1 MLQFG
6 ARVVDAELPVDPGLF
21 AIALLGP
28 GRRFRRDPSPALD
41 PAIQALAVQRT
52 ELQFRNVQPA
62 PVFRR
67 VHQVDAVVQPTG
79 FGRRE
84 RGVER
89 VTAVGVQVVAHQRD
103 AFRIPVTRQIR
114 QCVHLLR
121 PIQRRAPL
129 GDSHCPPAGQRLA
142 EHPHRACSPAEVVGV
157 VLLRRPG
164 AYRQLLADFRH
175 ELLAHLVHA
184 HHRMPRVVRPPVYLE
199 HPLHAGHERVALL
212 LRNAPHFSPP
222 RF

>member
-28 GRRFRRDPSPALD
+28 GRRFRRDQSPALD

-79 FGRRE
+79 FGRRRE
-84 RGVER
+84 RGRFASARTCFAQSNVVR
-89 VTAVGVQVVAHQRD
+89 RLVTATV
-103 AFRIPVTRQIR
+103 RQPDSGSPNIHT
-114 QCVHLLR
+114 VHS
-121 PIQRRAPL
+121 PRR
-129 GDSHCPPAGQRLA
+129 R
-142 EHPHRACSPAEVVGV
+142 
-157 VLLRRPG
+157 
-164 AYRQLLADFRH
+164 
-175 ELLAHLVHA
+175 
-184 HHRMPRVVRPPVYLE
+184 
-199 HPLHAGHERVALL
+199 
-212 LRNAPHFSPP
+212 
-222 RF
+222 

>member
-28 GRRFRRDPSPALD
+28 DRRFRRDQSPALD

-52 ELQFRNVQPA
+52 ELQFRDVQPA

-84 RGVER
+84 RGVEQ

-103 AFRIPVTRQIR
+103 GFRIPGTRQIR
-114 QCVHLLR
+114 QSAHLLR
-121 PIQRRAPL
+121 PIQRRAPF

-142 EHPHRACSPAEVVGV
+142 EHPHRAFSPGGGSGRRTSPATRGV
-157 VLLRRPG
+157 PATSRGLPTLAACSSRPCT
-164 AYRQLLADFRH
+164 
-175 ELLAHLVHA
+175 
-184 HHRMPRVVRPPVYLE
+184 PPDA
-199 HPLHAGHERVALL
+199 AGRTA
-212 LRNAPHFSPP
+212 AGIP
-222 RF
+222 

>member
-28 GRRFRRDPSPALD
+28 GRRFRRDQSPALD

-103 AFRIPVTRQIR
+103 GFRIPVTRQIR
-114 QCVHLLR
+114 QRAHLLR

-129 GDSHCPPAGQRLA
+129 GDSHRPPAGQRLA
-142 EHPHRACSPAEVVGV
+142 EHPHRACSPTEVAMAFV
-157 VLLRRPG
+157 
-164 AYRQLLADFRH
+164 
-175 ELLAHLVHA
+175 
-184 HHRMPRVVRPPVYLE
+184 
-199 HPLHAGHERVALL
+199 
-212 LRNAPHFSPP
+212 
-222 RF
+222 

>member
-28 GRRFRRDPSPALD
+28 GRRFRRDQSPALD

-84 RGVER
+84 RGRFASARACFAQSNVVR
-89 VTAVGVQVVAHQRD
+89 RLVTATV
-103 AFRIPVTRQIR
+103 RQPDSGSPNIHT
-114 QCVHLLR
+114 VHS
-121 PIQRRAPL
+121 PRR
-129 GDSHCPPAGQRLA
+129 R
-142 EHPHRACSPAEVVGV
+142 
-157 VLLRRPG
+157 
-164 AYRQLLADFRH
+164 
-175 ELLAHLVHA
+175 
-184 HHRMPRVVRPPVYLE
+184 
-199 HPLHAGHERVALL
+199 
-212 LRNAPHFSPP
+212 
-222 RF
+222 

>member
-1 MLQFG
+1 MIQFG

-28 GRRFRRDPSPALD
+28 GRRFRRDQSPALD

-79 FGRRE
+79 FGCWE

-114 QCVHLLR
+114 QRAHLLR
-121 PIQRRAPL
+121 PIQRRAPF
-129 GDSHCPPAGQRLA
+129 GDSHRPPAG
-142 EHPHRACSPAEVVGV
+142 
-157 VLLRRPG
+157 
-164 AYRQLLADFRH
+164 
-175 ELLAHLVHA
+175 
-184 HHRMPRVVRPPVYLE
+184 
-199 HPLHAGHERVALL
+199 
-212 LRNAPHFSPP
+212 
-222 RF
+222 

>member
-28 GRRFRRDPSPALD
+28 GRRFRRDQSPALD
-41 PAIQALAVQRT
+41 PAIQVLAVQRT

-103 AFRIPVTRQIR
+103 GFRIPGTRQIR
-114 QCVHLLR
+114 QRAHLLR
-121 PIQRRAPL
+121 PIQRRTPL
-129 GDSHCPPAGQRLA
+129 GDG
-142 EHPHRACSPAEVVGV
+142 
-157 VLLRRPG
+157 
-164 AYRQLLADFRH
+164 RH
-175 ELLAHLVHA
+175 
-184 HHRMPRVVRPPVYLE
+184 RPPPSASRTAARRTSTPCML
-199 HPLHAGHERVALL
+199 PKR
-212 LRNAPHFSPP
+212 R
-222 RF
+222 

>member
-21 AIALLGP
+21 AIAFLGP
-28 GRRFRRDPSPALD
+28 GRRFRRDQSSALD

-114 QCVHLLR
+114 QCACLLR
-121 PIQRRAPL
+121 PIQRRAPF
-129 GDSHCPPAGQRLA
+129 GDSQRPPAGLA
-142 EHPHRACSPAEVVGV
+142 ARRTSTPCMLPGGGSGRRTSPATRGVPETSRGLPTRAACSSRPCTPPDAASRRAVGI
-157 VLLRRPG
+157 P
-164 AYRQLLADFRH
+164 
-175 ELLAHLVHA
+175 
-184 HHRMPRVVRPPVYLE
+184 
-199 HPLHAGHERVALL
+199 
-212 LRNAPHFSPP
+212 
-222 RF
+222 

>member
-6 ARVVDAELPVDPGLF
+6 ARVDDAELPVDPDLF

-28 GRRFRRDPSPALD
+28 SRCFRRDQSPALD

-67 VHQVDAVVQPTG
+67 VHQVDAVVQQPTS

-103 AFRIPVTRQIR
+103 GFRASR
-114 QCVHLLR
+114 
-121 PIQRRAPL
+121 
-129 GDSHCPPAGQRLA
+129 
-142 EHPHRACSPAEVVGV
+142 
-157 VLLRRPG
+157 
-164 AYRQLLADFRH
+164 
-175 ELLAHLVHA
+175 
-184 HHRMPRVVRPPVYLE
+184 
-199 HPLHAGHERVALL
+199 
-212 LRNAPHFSPP
+212 
-222 RF
+222 

>member
-21 AIALLGP
+21 ASALLGP
-28 GRRFRRDPSPALD
+28 GRRFRRDQSPALG

-67 VHQVDAVVQPTG
+67 VYQVDAVVQPTG

-89 VTAVGVQVVAHQRD
+89 VTAVLWVFKLSHTSVTLSASRERGRFASARTCFAQSNVVR
-103 AFRIPVTRQIR
+103 RLVTATVRQ
-114 QCVHLLR
+114 
-121 PIQRRAPL
+121 P
-129 GDSHCPPAGQRLA
+129 DSG
-142 EHPHRACSPAEVVGV
+142 SPNI
-157 VLLRRPG
+157 
-164 AYRQLLADFRH
+164 H
-175 ELLAHLVHA
+175 TVHA
-184 HHRMPRVVRPPVYLE
+184 PRR
-199 HPLHAGHERVALL
+199 R
-212 LRNAPHFSPP
+212 
-222 RF
+222 